1 MAIASSFKDIWR
13 RIKAIGDEPWF
24 LIGGFM
30 VVVLLA
36 LLTLSA
42 SSFQPHREGIEPV
55 PASNSASATSQ
66 R

>member
-1 MAIASSFKDIWR
+1 MAIWR
-13 RIKAIGDEPWF
+13 RIKAVDDERWF

-42 SSFQPHREGIEPV
+42 SSFQPHSGGTEPV
-55 PASNSASATSQ
+55 PASNSESASSQ